1 MGNQEMNI
9 KVFYGNF
16 STIFE
21 REQKLTKAQEVEK
34 INRELAKLDQQILI
48 MQNDYRDLI
57 LKKELLMYEIKEEKE
72 NGK

>member
-1 MGNQEMNI
+1 MNI
-9 KVFYGNF
+9 KVYYGNF

-21 REQKLTKAQEVEK
+21 HEQKLTKAQEVEN

-57 LKKELLMYEIKEEKE
+57 LKKELLMHEIKEEKE
-72 NGK
+72 NGQ